1 MSLLIFY
8 RRWGESIIPVPYFPQ
23 THPLSAKGNIR
34 TLKAKRLTT
43 SSMNKSRTL
52 AQAQPQLQTM
62 EGVKEMLFRE
72 VITSSKIEGI
82 KNAKAVL
89 TKLYKAE
96 SSLNQRI
103 PKKRS
108 HKLPV

>member
-1 MSLLIFY
+1 MI
-8 RRWGESIIPVPYFPQ
+8 
-23 THPLSAKGNIR
+23 KN
-34 TLKAKRLTT
+34 
-43 SSMNKSRTL
+43 RTL
-52 AQAQPQLQTM
+52 AQAHPQLQTK
-62 EGVKEMLFRE
+62 EGFKEMLFRE
-72 VITSSKIEGI
+72 VVTSSKIEGI

-89 TKLYKAE
+89 SKWYNAE

>member
-1 MSLLIFY
+1 
-8 RRWGESIIPVPYFPQ
+8 
-23 THPLSAKGNIR
+23 
-34 TLKAKRLTT
+34 
-43 SSMNKSRTL
+43 
-52 AQAQPQLQTM
+52 M

-72 VITSSKIEGI
+72 VVTSSKIEGI
-82 KNAKAVL
+82 TNAKAVL